1 MNKLL
6 EFTLYTE
13 LQAIPK
19 DKIKL
24 QLRLCNLAVPLV
36 FIQTQVRER
45 DIYQGTLVP
54 KLTLGPFLT
63 LSVRI
68 GHKLKDWVLG
78 IPARV
83 KVDSKNYNQH
93 FINMTRT
100 TIPNFKL

>member
-24 QLRLCNLAVPLV
+24 QLRLRNLVVPLV

-45 DIYQGTLVP
+45 DIYQGTYS
-54 KLTLGPFLT
+54 GDI
-63 LSVRI
+63 S
-68 GHKLKDWVLG
+68 
-78 IPARV
+78 
-83 KVDSKNYNQH
+83 SKTNTWPIFN
-93 FINMTRT
+93 TEC
-100 TIPNFKL
+100 